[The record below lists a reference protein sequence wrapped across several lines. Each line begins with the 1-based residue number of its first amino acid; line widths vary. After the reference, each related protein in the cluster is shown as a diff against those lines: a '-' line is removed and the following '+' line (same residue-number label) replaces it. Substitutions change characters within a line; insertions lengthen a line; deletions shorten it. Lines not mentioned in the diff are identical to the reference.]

1 MVKWTDAERA
11 AITSWWGKIDVNEIG
26 PQALTRL
33 LIVYPWTQ
41 RHFATFGNL
50 STSAAILGNPLV
62 AEHGKTVMGG
72 LDRAVKNMDDIKNVY
87 TKLSVKHS
95 EKIHVDPDNFRI
107 FAQIKNVYTKLSV
120 KHSEKIHV
128 DPDNFR
134 IFAQIISVCVAA
146 KFGRQFTPDVQEAWQ
161 KFLDVVVSALSR
173 QYH

>member
-11 AITSWWGKIDVNEIG
+11 AITSWWEKIDVNEIG

-50 STSAAILGNPLV
+50 STNAAILGNPLV

-95 EKIHVDPDNFRI
+95 EKIHVDPDNFRVCNHQHPTSND
-107 FAQIKNVYTKLSV
+107 FTVYSTRLSL
-120 KHSEKIHV
+120 
-128 DPDNFR
+128 
-134 IFAQIISVCVAA
+134 ISVSYSSHFRSLLKSSACVWL
-146 KFGRQFTPDVQEAWQ
+146 PS
-161 KFLDVVVSALSR
+161 LDVSSPLMSKR
-173 QYH
+173 PGRSSWMWSSLP